1 MTIEELL
8 PDEPANIVHKRIL
21 RGVAFRREPGR
32 LVAEC
37 RNAAQGQYVDLVASQ
52 FLLATARKRFRDRSL
67 TECKVEIAAAGVHRT
82 LPLVPEGKNVRRIP
96 HPEHSFSIYVPGER
110 NREAVASI
118 VGFAESAGSG
128 HTGGR
133 LLYVYGPNGAGKTHL
148 LEAVVNEWAS
158 NALQAQAY
166 EAVDLL
172 SEISSLRTRVGQ
184 SLASYW
190 RLQLTQAPYLAIDDV
205 DVFMEAG
212 MEWTQVHLHMILEAL
227 EKTSGYGIVSGTHA
241 PDDKG
246 YDVDP
251 VLAAVFQKAEVVEL
265 KAADLSMRRTIAWNC
280 FRYGHVAVA
289 DDVLDFI
296 AHSVVDVP
304 RMLLVCHIVSML
316 AASGDSIGIK
326 TVQSILHKRG
336 VPKRTDDDQTVA
348 RKTVAAAIEAM
359 GEQVPLERITGRR
372 LGKELTVLRNRIVV
386 RLVEKKQLKQKMV
399 AEALG
404 ISTQMISLIMKEAKE
419 GF

>member
-1 MTIEELL
+1 MTIDELL
-8 PDEPANIVHKRIL
+8 PAEPANIVHKRVL
-21 RGVAFRREPGR
+21 RGVTFRRETGR

-37 RNAAQGQYVDLVASQ
+37 ENSAQGQYVDLVVSQ
-52 FLLATARKRFRDRSL
+52 LLLTTARKRFRDSSL
-67 TECKVEIAAAGVHRT
+67 MECRVEVAGTGAHRT
-82 LPLVPEGKNVRRIP
+82 LELVPEGKNVRRVP

-118 VGFAESAGSG
+118 VGFAESVGSG

-148 LEAVVNEWAS
+148 LEAVVNEWVS
-158 NALQAQAY
+158 NALQTQAY
-166 EAVDLL
+166 KAVELL

-184 SLASYW
+184 SLASHW
-190 RLQLTQAPYLAIDDV
+190 RLQLTQTPYLAIDDV

-212 MEWTQVHLHMILEAL
+212 MEWTQVHVHMILEAL
-227 EKTSGYGIVSGTHA
+227 EKTSAYGIVTGSHA
-241 PDDKG
+241 PDDKSFH
-246 YDVDP
+246 VDP

-265 KAADLSMRRTIAWNC
+265 KSADLSMRRTIAWNC
-280 FRYGHVAVA
+280 FRYGHVGIA

-304 RMLLVCHIVSML
+304 RMLLICHIVSML

-326 TVQSILHKRG
+326 TVQSILHRRG
-336 VPKRTDDDQTVA
+336 VPKRAEDDQTVA
-348 RKTVAAAIEAM
+348 RQTVAAAIEAM
-359 GEQVPLERITGRR
+359 GEQVPLERITGQR
-372 LGKELTVLRNRIVV
+372 LGKEMNVLRNRIVV
-386 RLVEKKQLKQKMV
+386 QLVKKKQLKQKMV

-404 ISTQMISLIMKEAKE
+404 LSTQMISVIVREAKE

>member
-1 MTIEELL
+1 MTIDELL
-8 PDEPANIVHKRIL
+8 PNEAANIVHKRIL
-21 RGVAFRREPGR
+21 RGVAFRREAGK
-32 LVAEC
+32 LVATCE
-37 RNAAQGQYVDLVASQ
+37 NAAQGQYVDLVVSQ
-52 FLLATARKRFRDRSL
+52 LLLTMARKRFRDNSL
-67 TECKVEIAAAGVHRT
+67 TECKVEITAAGVHRT
-82 LPLVPEGKNVRRIP
+82 LPSVPEGKNVQRVP
-96 HPEHSFSIYVPGER
+96 HPEHSFGIYVPGDR

-133 LLYVYGPNGAGKTHL
+133 LLYVYGPKGAGKTHL
-148 LEAVVNEWAS
+148 LEAVVNEWKS

-190 RLQLTQAPYLAIDDV
+190 KLQLTQAPYLAIDDV

-212 MEWTQVHLHMILEAL
+212 MEWTQVHVHMILEAL
-227 EKTSGYGIVSGTHA
+227 EKTSACGIVTGSHA
-241 PDDKG
+241 PDDKNFH
-246 YDVDP
+246 VDP

-265 KAADLSMRRTIAWNC
+265 RSADLSMRRTIAWNC

-296 AHSVVDVP
+296 AYSVVDVP

-326 TVQSILHKRG
+326 TIQSILQKRG
-336 VPKRTDDDQTVA
+336 VPKRAEDDQTVA
-348 RKTVAAAIEAM
+348 RKTVVAAIEAM
-359 GEQVPLERITGRR
+359 GERVPLERISGRR

-386 RLVEKKQLKQKMV
+386 QLVEKKQLKQKMV

>member
-1 MTIEELL
+1 MTIDELL

-21 RGVAFRREPGR
+21 RGVAFRREAGK
-32 LVAEC
+32 LVAICE
-37 RNAAQGQYVDLVASQ
+37 NATQGQYVDLVVSQ
-52 FLLATARKRFRDRSL
+52 LLLTAARKRFREGSL
-67 TECKVEIAAAGVHRT
+67 TECKVEVASTGAHRT
-82 LPLVPEGKNVRRIP
+82 LQLVSEGKNVRRVP
-96 HPEHSFSIYVPGER
+96 HPEQSFGIYVPGER

-148 LEAVVNEWAS
+148 LEAVVNEWVS

-166 EAVDLL
+166 KAVDLL
-172 SEISSLRTRVGQ
+172 SEISSLGTRVGR
-184 SLASYW
+184 SLASHW
-190 RLQLTQAPYLAIDDV
+190 RLQLTQAPHLAIDDV

-212 MEWTQVHLHMILEAL
+212 MEWTQVDVHMILEAL
-227 EKTSGYGIVSGTHA
+227 AQTSGYGIVTGSRA
-241 PDDKG
+241 PDDKSLH
-246 YDVDP
+246 VDP

-265 KAADLSMRRTIAWNC
+265 KAADLSMRRAIAWNC
-280 FRYGHVAVA
+280 FQYGHVAVA

-304 RMLLVCHIVSML
+304 RMLLVCHSVSML

-326 TVQSILHKRG
+326 TVQSILHRRG
-336 VPKRTDDDQTVA
+336 VPKRAEDDQTVA
-348 RKTVAAAIEAM
+348 RQTVAAAIEAM
-359 GEQVPLERITGRR
+359 GEQVPLERISGRR
-372 LGKELTVLRNRIVV
+372 LGKELTVLRDRIVV
-386 RLVEKKQLKQKMV
+386 QLVEKKQLKRKMV

-404 ISTQMISLIMKEAKE
+404 ISTQTISVIMIGAKE
-419 GF
+419 RF